1 MIADF
6 NGLLACCAVP
16 PPALSPPPPSLPFPF
31 SRAGSFTVMTF
42 LHATCLAF
50 EV

>member
-16 PPALSPPPPSLPFPF
+16 HPALSPPPSLPFPF

>member
-16 PPALSPPPPSLPFPF
+16 HPALSPPPFPF